1 MRMAIGIAQLV
12 SDCIQQKVAALCIQT
27 CYKISEHLGS
37 CFNLENV
44 HRRHMV
50 NLLY

>member
-1 MRMAIGIAQLV
+1 MAIWIAQLV

-27 CYKISEHLGS
+27 CYKTPEYIGS
-37 CFNLENV
+37 CSNLENV
-44 HRRHMV
+44 HRRYMV